1 MPGYKKARNEVREA
15 GIDDVYVYCVN
26 DAAVM
31 EAWAKDQKVAGTNI
45 TFVADTTSALT
56 KALDMELTA
65 AGPMRDL
72 GNPRCKRFGLYVD
85 NGIIKH
91 VAVSESADDPAGDA
105 PGANVNSAVSGML
118 EAIKGL

>member
-31 EAWAKDQKVAGTNI
+31 EAWAKDQKIAGTNI

-56 KALDMELTA
+56 KALGMELTA

-85 NGIIKH
+85 NGVGRMAASIDSRAFEGFNFASYPFPMPGNPE
-91 VAVSESADDPAGDA
+91 AVKAE
-105 PGANVNSAVSGML
+105 
-118 EAIKGL
+118 